1 MSETIKY
8 IIENISNLN
17 EIDSNG
23 NTLLLCLVYLNKI
36 EDIKELLKYNP
47 NIFHKNNNDFN
58 VLTLS
63 NYLKFYDINTILHEY
78 IEKNSINYNT
88 EENTLRKRTSSSN
101 FLYNENMENN
111 SNSSLSS
118 SVSSISDDL
127 L

>member
-1 MSETIKY
+1 M
-8 IIENISNLN
+8 
-17 EIDSNG
+17 
-23 NTLLLCLVYLNKI
+23 CLVYLNKI

-58 VLTLS
+58 ALTLS

-78 IEKNSINYNT
+78 IEKNNINYNT